1 MRMTM
6 RSSCHFFL
14 MLALL
19 CLWRPAAADPQN
31 CTRTLEGL
39 AVLAGDP
46 PFPLRLEETS
56 MTDGKPLVVSITEKD
71 GALFLAFNK
80 THEGLWAEGPAV
92 ICRTATALEARI
104 GRIRVGPAAHWILR
118 QSMAGGSTFAL
129 SRRSAG
135 QLQIATP
142 GWKGDFVAKPN

>member
-1 MRMTM
+1 MTT
-6 RSSCHFFL
+6 RATSHFL
-14 MLALL
+14 LVLALL
-19 CLWRPAAADPQN
+19 CLCRPAAADPQN

-39 AVLAGDP
+39 AILAGDS
-46 PFPLRLEETS
+46 PFPLRWEETS

-92 ICRTATALEARI
+92 VCRMGAALEARI
-104 GRIRVGPAAHWILR
+104 GRIRIGPAAHWILR

-142 GWKGDFVAKPN
+142 GWKGDFAAKPN